1 MRLLGYRFREAQGL
15 RGRYDRL
22 SASRFLNVM
31 HLNSHTVPVSPVL
44 HTIGTLILSFVGYG
58 RRGTRPAVHPATGSD
73 TSGAPEGRIEV

>member
-22 SASRFLNVM
+22 SASHTLYVM
-31 HLNSHTVPVSPVL
+31 HLGRTVPVSPVL